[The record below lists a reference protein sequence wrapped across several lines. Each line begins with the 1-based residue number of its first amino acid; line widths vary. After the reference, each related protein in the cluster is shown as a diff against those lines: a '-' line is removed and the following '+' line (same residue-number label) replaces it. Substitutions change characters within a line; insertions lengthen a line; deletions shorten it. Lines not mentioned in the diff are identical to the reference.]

1 MQFQVIIGNFVSQDF
16 EPTSFVENTMQRARS
31 NAAARQ
37 NLPHLIFPVNSFPID
52 EYLLSNVKNSLY
64 KITYNIECSILH
76 HAEIYEKISEKS
88 QSYPILMESGLM
100 NDPLI
105 LDEILSLFR
114 FQSLI
119 SNSNNGEH
127 ISDNWQNEA
136 NVTKFTGNI
145 KECLQT
151 LSLGLSRAKSFN
163 LGNFYELSPEN
174 LYQLTWRI
182 LATFEIIDGTIDP
195 KLMDATHQWLERYN
209 EAETIA
215 ASSGKLIYLL
225 RNNPELSAEAFWEY
239 RQINAPLFIALLQHE
254 SSLERSIILNIL
266 ADRSPLLCAMLFRA
280 VDMDKKLALENL
292 SIIFEKQ
299 EVMNSNILAQISDEY
314 MSVEPKAAL
323 QNLRDYSDLMRLRGE
338 YYG

>member
-1 MQFQVIIGNFVSQDF
+1 MSQDF
-16 EPTSFVENTMQRARS
+16 EPTSFVENAMQRARS
-31 NAAARQ
+31 IAAARQ

-52 EYLLSNVKNSLY
+52 EYTLSNVKNSLY

-76 HAEIYEKISEKS
+76 HAELYDKIVDTS
-88 QSYPILMESGLM
+88 QSYPILMESGLL

-105 LDEILSLFR
+105 LDEILSIFR

-127 ISDNWQNEA
+127 ISDNWHNEA
-136 NVTKFTGNI
+136 NVTKFTGSI

-151 LSLGLSRAKSFN
+151 LSLGLSRTKSFN

-174 LYQLTWRI
+174 LHRLTWRI
-182 LATFEIIDGTIDP
+182 LATFEIIDGAIDP

-225 RNNPELSAEAFWEY
+225 RNNSKLGVEEFWKY

-254 SSLERSIILNIL
+254 SSLDRSIILNIL
-266 ADRSPLLCAMLFRA
+266 TDRSPLLCAMLFRS

-292 SIIFEKQ
+292 SLIFEKQ
-299 EVMNSNILAQISDEY
+299 EIMNSNILLQISDEY
-314 MSVEPKAAL
+314 MNIEPKAAL
-323 QNLRDYSDLMRLRGE
+323 QNLREWSDLMGTQSE
-338 YYG
+338 